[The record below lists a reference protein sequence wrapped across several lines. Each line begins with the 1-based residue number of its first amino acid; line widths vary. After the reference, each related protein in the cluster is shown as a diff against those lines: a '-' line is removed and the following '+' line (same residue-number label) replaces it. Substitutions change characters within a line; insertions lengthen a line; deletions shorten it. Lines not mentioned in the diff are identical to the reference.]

1 MGKIMNAI
9 TISTTLGCVAATS
22 YLVMKHKSKNMLDIL
37 IEEIETMK

>member
-9 TISTTLGCVAATS
+9 TISTAACCMAATG
-22 YLVMKHKSKNMLDIL
+22 YMLMKHKSKNMLDII